1 MEWVFSDAMLEDSA
15 SRQDGIEAPLEKSYR
30 RKTAWFIEELGKEIK
45 WSVVDGIP
53 HIMEFFPGVENRFRI

>member
-1 MEWVFSDAMLEDSA
+1 MEWIFSDVMLEDSA

-45 WSVVDGIP
+45 WSVVDGNPRHKEI
-53 HIMEFFPGVENRFRI
+53 FPRG